1 MSNIISSNQLVISKT
16 LISEADGL
24 ASEYESFYSN
34 YIVAGRTALY
44 QSLGKM
50 YALAQKL
57 DQSADKQEQ
66 VASMRKILSEK
77 YNIRTQENTS
87 DVAVLVRYITRADRK
102 TTHVYARAIEAAKAN
117 EVPELHFAGY
127 LEQEGGVERIR
138 ANGVQGSE
146 SGEADSSESLFEAKL
161 GLTQRYLH
169 ARKEFPI
176 KTFTLD
182 DKQAKQLGGDVGNT
196 GLLLCALQGGRFH
209 VLAKVP
215 TDSALEKKA
224 VEMLAQQLPDDLRQV
239 RKSVDR
245 FYAKAMKKRATNTL
259 KDLIKQRPE
268 LAASM
273 MRIKRIRNLADM
285 QLQNLSNKGE

>member
-1 MSNIISSNQLVISKT
+1 MGEIIMSNIISNNQLVISKT

-138 ANGVQGSE
+138 AEGAESADTDLSKRLGIAKMYLNARRAFPLTSFKLNPKSTIQLEGSSDLNVLICSE
-146 SGEADSSESLFEAKL
+146 SE
-161 GLTQRYLH
+161 
-169 ARKEFPI
+169 
-176 KTFTLD
+176 
-182 DKQAKQLGGDVGNT
+182 
-196 GLLLCALQGGRFH
+196 GRQY
-209 VLAKVP
+209 VLAKLP
-215 TDSALEKKA
+215 IDSTLEKK
-224 VEMLAQQLPDDLRQV
+224 VLDGLLQQLPNDLRSMSRQV
-239 RKSVDR
+239 TEFHKKAIKKKSKNT
-245 FYAKAMKKRATNTL
+245 FKAIVKKR
-259 KDLIKQRPE
+259 PV
-268 LAASM
+268 LAAGM
-273 MRIKRIRNLADM
+273 LRIKRIRNLTA
-285 QLQNLSNKGE
+285 QSNNQSI

>member
-138 ANGVQGSE
+138 AEGAESADTDLSKRLGIAKMYLNARRAFPLTSFKLNPKSTIQLEGSSDLNVLICSE
-146 SGEADSSESLFEAKL
+146 SE
-161 GLTQRYLH
+161 
-169 ARKEFPI
+169 
-176 KTFTLD
+176 
-182 DKQAKQLGGDVGNT
+182 
-196 GLLLCALQGGRFH
+196 GRQY
-209 VLAKVP
+209 VLAKLP
-215 TDSALEKKA
+215 IDSTLEKK
-224 VEMLAQQLPDDLRQV
+224 VLDGLLQQLPNDLRNMSRQV
-239 RKSVDR
+239 TEFHK
-245 FYAKAMKKRATNTL
+245 KAIKKQSKNTFKAIVKKR
-259 KDLIKQRPE
+259 PV
-268 LAASM
+268 LAAGM
-273 MRIKRIRNLADM
+273 LRIKRIRNLTA
-285 QLQNLSNKGE
+285 QSNNRTI

>member
-1 MSNIISSNQLVISKT
+1 MSNIISNNQLVISKT

-66 VASMRKILSEK
+66 VASMRQILSEK

-138 ANGVQGSE
+138 AEGAESADTDLSKRLGIAKMYLNARRAFPLTSFKLNPKSTIQLEGSSDLNVLICSE
-146 SGEADSSESLFEAKL
+146 SE
-161 GLTQRYLH
+161 
-169 ARKEFPI
+169 
-176 KTFTLD
+176 
-182 DKQAKQLGGDVGNT
+182 
-196 GLLLCALQGGRFH
+196 GRQY
-209 VLAKVP
+209 VLAKLP
-215 TDSALEKKA
+215 IDSTLEKK
-224 VEMLAQQLPDDLRQV
+224 VLDGLLQQLPNDLRNMSRQV
-239 RKSVDR
+239 TEFHK
-245 FYAKAMKKRATNTL
+245 KAIKKQSKNTFKAIVKKR
-259 KDLIKQRPE
+259 PV
-268 LAASM
+268 LAAGM
-273 MRIKRIRNLADM
+273 LRIKRIRNLTA
-285 QLQNLSNKGE
+285 QSNNRTI

>member
-1 MSNIISSNQLVISKT
+1 MGEIIMSNIISSNQLVISKT

-138 ANGVQGSE
+138 AEGAESADTDLSKRLGIAKMYLNARRAFPLTSFKLNPKSTIQLEGSSDLNVLICSE
-146 SGEADSSESLFEAKL
+146 SE
-161 GLTQRYLH
+161 
-169 ARKEFPI
+169 
-176 KTFTLD
+176 
-182 DKQAKQLGGDVGNT
+182 
-196 GLLLCALQGGRFH
+196 GRQY
-209 VLAKVP
+209 VLAKLP
-215 TDSALEKKA
+215 IDSTLEKK
-224 VEMLAQQLPDDLRQV
+224 VLDGLLQQLPNDLRNMSRQV
-239 RKSVDR
+239 TEFHK
-245 FYAKAMKKRATNTL
+245 KAIKKQSKNTFKAIVKKR
-259 KDLIKQRPE
+259 PV
-268 LAASM
+268 LAAGM
-273 MRIKRIRNLADM
+273 LRIKRIRNLTA
-285 QLQNLSNKGE
+285 QSNNRTI

>member
-1 MSNIISSNQLVISKT
+1 MGEIIMSNIISNNQLVISKT

-34 YIVAGRTALY
+34 YIVAGRKALY

-66 VASMRKILSEK
+66 VASMRQILSEK

-138 ANGVQGSE
+138 AEGAESADTDLSKRLGIAKMYLNARRAFPLTSFKLNPKSTIQLEGSSDLNVLICSE
-146 SGEADSSESLFEAKL
+146 SE
-161 GLTQRYLH
+161 
-169 ARKEFPI
+169 
-176 KTFTLD
+176 
-182 DKQAKQLGGDVGNT
+182 
-196 GLLLCALQGGRFH
+196 GRQY
-209 VLAKVP
+209 VLAKLP
-215 TDSALEKKA
+215 IDSTLEKK
-224 VEMLAQQLPDDLRQV
+224 VLDGLLQQLPNDLRNMSRQV
-239 RKSVDR
+239 TEFHK
-245 FYAKAMKKRATNTL
+245 KAIKKQSKNTFKAIVKKR
-259 KDLIKQRPE
+259 PV
-268 LAASM
+268 LAAGM
-273 MRIKRIRNLADM
+273 LRIKRIRNLTA
-285 QLQNLSNKGE
+285 QSNNRTI

>member
-117 EVPELHFAGY
+117 EVPELHFARY

-138 ANGVQGSE
+138 AEGAESADTDLSKRLGIAKMYLNARRAFPLTSFKLNPKSTIQLEGSSDLNVLICSE
-146 SGEADSSESLFEAKL
+146 SE
-161 GLTQRYLH
+161 
-169 ARKEFPI
+169 
-176 KTFTLD
+176 
-182 DKQAKQLGGDVGNT
+182 
-196 GLLLCALQGGRFH
+196 GRQY
-209 VLAKVP
+209 VLAKLP
-215 TDSALEKKA
+215 IDSTLEKK
-224 VEMLAQQLPDDLRQV
+224 VLDGLLQQLPNDLRNMSRQV
-239 RKSVDR
+239 TEFHK
-245 FYAKAMKKRATNTL
+245 KAIKKQSKNTFKAIVKKR
-259 KDLIKQRPE
+259 PV
-268 LAASM
+268 LAAGM
-273 MRIKRIRNLADM
+273 LRIKRIRNLTA
-285 QLQNLSNKGE
+285 QSNNQSI

>member
-1 MSNIISSNQLVISKT
+1 MGEIIMSNIISSNQLVISKT

-138 ANGVQGSE
+138 AEGAESADTDLSKRLGIAKMYLNARRAFPLTSFKLNPKSTIQLEGSSDLNVLICSE
-146 SGEADSSESLFEAKL
+146 SE
-161 GLTQRYLH
+161 
-169 ARKEFPI
+169 
-176 KTFTLD
+176 
-182 DKQAKQLGGDVGNT
+182 
-196 GLLLCALQGGRFH
+196 GRQY
-209 VLAKVP
+209 VLAKLP
-215 TDSALEKKA
+215 IDSTLEKK
-224 VEMLAQQLPDDLRQV
+224 VLDGLLQQLPNDLRSMSRQV
-239 RKSVDR
+239 TEFHKKAIKKKSKNT
-245 FYAKAMKKRATNTL
+245 FKAIVKKR
-259 KDLIKQRPE
+259 PV
-268 LAASM
+268 LAAGM
-273 MRIKRIRNLADM
+273 LRIKRIRNLTA
-285 QLQNLSNKGE
+285 QSNNRTI